1 MAKKKVVTEDIVE
14 DVKLEE
20 KSEPKYVIGTV
31 IANMLAI
38 RPTPS
43 TELDPLY
50 IVYKD
55 DNIEVVAVDDN
66 WYSVKNGGFCMAKY
80 IKL

>member
-1 MAKKKVVTEDIVE
+1 MAKIKVVTDDIVE

-20 KSEPKYVIGTV
+20 KSEPEYVVGTV

-50 IVYKD
+50 IVYKG

-66 WYSVKNGGFCMAKY
+66 WYSVKNGGFCMSKY
-80 IKL
+80 VKI